1 MRNLRA
7 LSALLGLAMQA
18 AAAFP
23 AGAQADDG
31 DDLAGYCTTLTSFYD
46 RFGASRSQNSDGARN
61 MTRIGAG
68 IDCKRGDYEAGISTM
83 HTLLLQ
89 KRFTPPSEPAGL
101 AQASPAAPARL
112 PGSAT
117 P

>member
-1 MRNLRA
+1 
-7 LSALLGLAMQA
+7 
-18 AAAFP
+18 
-23 AGAQADDG
+23 
-31 DDLAGYCTTLTSFYD
+31 
-46 RFGASRSQNSDGARN
+46 